1 MAATRLDSDERRQ
14 RIVDAAIPLFARKGF
29 GGTTTRELAEAAG
42 ISEALLFRHCPSK
55 ELLYRE
61 ILQQVGCQGDPV
73 LEQLATLPATT
84 ATLVGMVRFM
94 VRRFVAGSD
103 ADRADLD
110 PRLRLILHSCLE
122 NGDYARELFD
132 AVFARVVPFF
142 NASLDAAVQAGDILL
157 PPTSRESGEDRRSN
171 QFWFGHHVATM
182 IAIAALLGRHRT
194 VRWFVIIGL
203 ALLVVLGALY
213 GFNRYRSQAIATFF
227 ANNKPPPAQ
236 IAAVTAGTQSVPRFA
251 AAIGSLAA
259 VHQVTITPEVGGK
272 VTAIYFTPGATGKAG
287 DPLVQLNDAPER
299 GDLANYEAQSRM
311 AALSLERN
319 SQLANKQFAS
329 RETVD
334 QNQSQL
340 DQARAQILKTQA
352 LIGQKL
358 IRAPFAGRLG
368 IRQIEV
374 GQYVSPG
381 AAVVTLT
388 DLKELYVNFT
398 LASTWKGQI
407 ELGQKVNVTA
417 DAFPGRSFT
426 ATITTI
432 EPQIRSDTRTLTAQ
446 ATLANPDEALLPGM
460 FVNSAVVLPA
470 EPDKVV
476 LPETAV
482 DYTLYG
488 DSVYVVRQ

>member
-1 MAATRLDSDERRQ
+1 MDGEIKFASADSGTADALVHQ
-14 RIVDAAIPLFARKGF
+14 RDTMDR
-29 GGTTTRELAEAAG
+29 
-42 ISEALLFRHCPSK
+42 
-55 ELLYRE
+55 
-61 ILQQVGCQGDPV
+61 
-73 LEQLATLPATT
+73 PA
-84 ATLVGMVRFM
+84 
-94 VRRFVAGSD
+94 
-103 ADRADLD
+103 
-110 PRLRLILHSCLE
+110 
-122 NGDYARELFD
+122 
-132 AVFARVVPFF
+132 
-142 NASLDAAVQAGDILL
+142 
-157 PPTSRESGEDRRSN
+157 
-171 QFWFGHHVATM
+171 
-182 IAIAALLGRHRT
+182 LGRPRT

-272 VTAIYFTPGATGKAG
+272 VTAIYFTPGATVKAG

-381 AAVVTLT
+381 AAIVTLT
-388 DLKELYVNFT
+388 DLKDLYVNFT
-398 LASTWKGQI
+398 LASTWRGQI
-407 ELGQKVNVTA
+407 ELGQQV
-417 DAFPGRSFT
+417 
-426 ATITTI
+426 
-432 EPQIRSDTRTLTAQ
+432 RSDTRALTAQ
-446 ATLANPDEALLPGM
+446 ATLANPNEALLPGM

-470 EPDKVV
+470 EPDNVV

-488 DSVYVVRQ
+488 DSVYVVREEGSGADGKPILKVHRTPVKIGQRWEGKAAILDGLKAGEQVVAAGQVKLQDGAQVIVTGNPPPQPPANPTLH

>member
-1 MAATRLDSDERRQ
+1 MDGELNPLLPADAGTGEAVARERAGMVRPPIDGMAATR
-14 RIVDAAIPLFARKGF
+14 P
-29 GGTTTRELAEAAG
+29 
-42 ISEALLFRHCPSK
+42 
-55 ELLYRE
+55 
-61 ILQQVGCQGDPV
+61 
-73 LEQLATLPATT
+73 
-84 ATLVGMVRFM
+84 
-94 VRRFVAGSD
+94 
-103 ADRADLD
+103 
-110 PRLRLILHSCLE
+110 
-122 NGDYARELFD
+122 
-132 AVFARVVPFF
+132 
-142 NASLDAAVQAGDILL
+142 
-157 PPTSRESGEDRRSN
+157 
-171 QFWFGHHVATM
+171 
-182 IAIAALLGRHRT
+182 RT
-194 VRWFVIIGL
+194 VRWLLIVGV
-203 ALLVVLGALY
+203 LLVLVLGGFY

-236 IAAVTAGTQSVPRFA
+236 IAAVTAKSETVPRFA
-251 AAIGSLAA
+251 GGIGSLAA
-259 VHQVTITPEVGGK
+259 VHQVTITPEIGGLA
-272 VTAIYFTPGATGKAG
+272 TGIYFTPGATVKAG

-381 AAVVTLT
+381 AAIVTLT

-446 ATLANPDEALLPGM
+446 ATLANADEALLPGM

-488 DSVYVVRQ
+488 DSVYVVREEGSGADGKPILKVHRTPVKIGQRWEGKAAILDGLKAGEQV